1 MSILANLFFM
11 PTEENGFAVV
21 RVLGKRHECYNIMT
35 LMQIV
40 QKSNLEMEQLKPLQQ
55 LLK

>member
-1 MSILANLFFM
+1 MSILANFFYANRK
-11 PTEENGFAVV
+11 ENGFAVV
-21 RVLGKRHECYNIMT
+21 RVLGKDMNATNIMT

-40 QKSNLEMEQLKPLQQ
+40 QKSNLDMEQLKPLQQ